1 MIRLG
6 WPLALLCLCVMSM
19 CIVKHSE
26 VMSEA
31 DTQTLQWQAEIMQLY
46 VDCLHFLCTRGGQ
59 PFVNTS
65 AGKGWVE
72 VCMCIDRVQKLIL
85 ACYVN
90 PVAAKEQYVVLIVVV
105 QTYHPQYYSNVKHR
119 HVALLV

>member
-1 MIRLG
+1 
-6 WPLALLCLCVMSM
+6 
-19 CIVKHSE
+19 
-26 VMSEA
+26 MSEA

-105 QTYHPQYYSNVKHR
+105 QKYHPQYYSNVKHR

>member
-1 MIRLG
+1 M
-6 WPLALLCLCVMSM
+6 
-19 CIVKHSE
+19 KHSE

-31 DTQTLQWQAEIMQLY
+31 DTRTLQWQAEIMQLY
-46 VDCLHFLCTRGGQ
+46 VDCLHFLRTSGGQ

-72 VCMCIDRVQKLIL
+72 VCMCTDRVQKLIL
-85 ACYVN
+85 AHYVN
-90 PVAAKEQYVVLIVVV
+90 PVDAKEQYVVLTVGV
-105 QTYHPQYYSNVKHR
+105 QYYSNVKHR